1 MNIFYS
7 KVSFVNI
14 IRAHGLET
22 KETWTAPTAAV
33 GATIIY
39 DTYCYCCTFG
49 VRMVSLTTYYIIVSY
64 IIHSLGHQT

>member
-1 MNIFYS
+1 MNICDS

-22 KETWTAPTAAV
+22 QEAWTGPTAV

-39 DTYCYCCTFG
+39 DMYCYCCTFG
-49 VRMVSLTTYYIIVSY
+49 IRLVSLTTGYDIITEC
-64 IIHSLGHQT
+64 I